1 MSFQAMPSKPAYA
14 PAPTALASGACLLV
28 SQAQGLPIASSILT
42 QLMQT
47 ASDLDTLC
55 AADCGVAFTARV
67 QQWLAQAAVGARLY
81 VCGDEAFVWQVH
93 GLARQAGLLNED
105 IELFKCGATRKLF
118 CVHCAALQDIDES
131 TAVPCQSC
139 GVQLYVREHFSQ
151 RLGAYMGVC
160 LNPDYPLGEARP

>member
-14 PAPTALASGACLLV
+14 LAPKALASGACLLV
-28 SQAQGLPIASSILT
+28 SQAEDLPIVASIST

-47 ASDLDTLC
+47 ASSMLTLC
-55 AADCGVAFTARV
+55 AAECAGAFTARV

-81 VCGDEAFVWQVH
+81 VCGDEAFIWQVH
-93 GLARQAGLLNED
+93 GLGRQAGLLNED
-105 IELFKCGATRKLF
+105 IELFKCGVTRKLF

-131 TAVPCQSC
+131 TAVSCQRC
-139 GVQLYVREHFSQ
+139 GVHLYVREHFSQ

-160 LNPDYPLGEARP
+160 LNPDCPLGEAQS

>member
-1 MSFQAMPSKPAYA
+1 MPSKPVYA

-55 AADCGVAFTARV
+55 AADCGAAFTARV

-139 GVQLYVREHFSQ
+139 GVQLLCARAFLPAPG
-151 RLGAYMGVC
+151 RLYGRLPEPG
-160 LNPDYPLGEARP
+160 LPTREARP